1 MKLLLKAVKLGK
13 VVLQELKVLQGTP
26 VQSQLGELVQFALT

>member
-1 MKLLLKAVKLGK
+1 MKLLLKALKFGK

-26 VQSQLGELVQFALT
+26 VQSQLGELVQFTLT